1 MARCDNVEIM
11 ARQLV
16 GVILRNPRWN
26 DGLDDL
32 CRTLH
37 VDAAKASPRQTM
49 IAVAAR
55 AETMLRHIALGDYV
69 AIGRLYFDLL
79 PEIGHP
85 LTDAV
90 ITALS
95 QPASA
100 LRLMRE
106 SGLEPQLRKDENGTT
121 FIEIEVPDHSHA
133 LCDATRN
140 AIATA
145 MTSVGEDPQGAL
157 RTIH

>member
-1 MARCDNVEIM
+1 MAYRDEVEAM

-16 GVILRNPRWN
+16 RVILRNPRW
-26 DGLDDL
+26 DDRLDDL
-32 CRTLH
+32 CHSLR
-37 VDAAKASPRQTM
+37 VDAAEASPRQTM

-55 AETMLRHIALGDYV
+55 AETMLRHIAQGDYV

-90 ITALS
+90 IAALS
-95 QPASA
+95 QPAAA

-106 SGLEPQLRKDENGTT
+106 SGLEPQVRKDESGTS

-133 LCDATRN
+133 LCDATRD
-140 AIATA
+140 AITAA
-145 MTSVGEDPQGAL
+145 MTSVGEEPLGAL